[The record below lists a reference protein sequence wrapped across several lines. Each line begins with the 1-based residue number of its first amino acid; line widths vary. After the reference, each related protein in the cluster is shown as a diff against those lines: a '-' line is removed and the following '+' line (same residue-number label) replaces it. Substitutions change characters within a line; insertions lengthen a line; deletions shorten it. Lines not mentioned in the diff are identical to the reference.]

1 MLRSP
6 FFLLQDA
13 FLTINKRDTP
23 FKEVAMSC
31 IIIII
36 ANSIRACGKPAADS
50 RQNAKSKAFRERVRN
65 KKLLTAF
72 QKER

>member
-36 ANSIRACGKPAADS
+36 ANSIHACGMKRLKADQIQTAQLAAGES
-50 RQNAKSKAFRERVRN
+50 GIRN
-65 KKLLTAF
+65 Y
-72 QKER
+72 